1 MKIRRLLPALA
12 VVAALIVGCPPSVQR
27 LFTDKDLVSEQKLIG
42 TWADGETDAMAEL
55 QAFLAKHDAKFWENP
70 QKRFGRRTE
79 SH

>member
-1 MKIRRLLPALA
+1 MKIRQLLPALA

-27 LFTDKDLVSEQKLIG
+27 LFTDKDLVFKQKLIG